1 MSTLNDFYPT
11 DDVDDVLDDW
21 IRDLI
26 SSSFLSKYKN
36 VETLSATKTL
46 ADSDTPIQRLNCNG
60 ADRIAKMPTADAVNN
75 HPYLVVNSTA
85 SGTYKLTLQN
95 NGATVTHLV
104 LYPNQAAL
112 CLPDGN
118 GAYVVTLLRITQPAV
133 STALEGLQLIWN
145 SATSLSVGT
154 GLCYAENGDQ
164 FDVSST
170 LTASSLSLSSSTWY
184 HVYVYLSSGTPAM
197 EVVTTAPVAWKGTAY
212 SKTSD
217 TSRRYV
223 GSIKT
228 DGSGNVYRFLH
239 NPHDNAI
246 QYVDVNPSAAPFLVL
261 NAGTASS
268 ATSIS
273 LTGAVPTTAEFSIL
287 RTFNSGDKVFYLG
300 ALTASST
307 QFTMVVGA
315 ASGAIS
321 PVEVQIVPSPSQTV
335 YYRFASALGSG
346 SASVYVYGYLFKR

>member
-1 MSTLNDFYPT
+1 MATLNDFYPT

-21 IRDLI
+21 TRDLI
-26 SSSFLSKYKN
+26 SSSLLSKYKN

-95 NGATVTHLV
+95 NGGTVTHLV

-197 EVVTTAPVAWKGTAY
+197 EVVTTAPTAWKGSAY
-212 SKTSD
+212 SKTGD

-223 GSIKT
+223 GSVRT
-228 DGSGNVYRFLH
+228 DGSGNVYKFYH
-239 NPHDNAI
+239 NPADNLIMYA
-246 QYVDVNPSAAPFLVL
+246 DLDPSASPFLVL

-268 ATSIS
+268 STSVS
-273 LTGAVPTTAEFSIL
+273 LTSCVPVTAAFCVI
-287 RTFNSGDKVFYLG
+287 RAFNSGDKTFRIG
-300 ALTASST
+300 ATIASST
-307 QFTMVVGA
+307 QFGFVLA
-315 ASGAIS
+315 AGSS
-321 PVEVQIVPSPSQTV
+321 VSTYSVQTLPCPSQTI
-335 YYRFASALGSG
+335 YYKFDSAVGAG
-346 SASVYVYGYLFKR
+346 SASIWNFGYLFKR